1 MIIDDAETL
10 RSLVT
15 QAGQAADAGHRDAA
29 LASVESNLS
38 TAHRALLLHAV
49 ANEPYLGQL
58 EPKTRAAITLAAG
71 ELAELARPLEAA
83 SDAELEALGG
93 HGDQQERG
101 ALAAIIRTQRDLA
114 DVLMRAQVSLLQS
127 WSSDLWPADERA
139 RLDVL
144 TYLTESADAAR
155 QVAAVVDR
163 LDDHAVDGL
172 PISGATL
179 QRLDESC
186 GSQRDRAQQL
196 RHRSVPEEV
205 VEFWQQ
211 ARDTDGGV
219 SLRAVSTEVHAW
231 LRTHD
236 ALDSFRI
243 STT

>member
-15 QAGQAADAGHRDAA
+15 QAGQAADAGDRDAA

-49 ANEPYLGQL
+49 GNEPYLGQL
-58 EPKTRAAITLAAG
+58 EPKTRAAITRAAG

-83 SDAELEALGG
+83 SDAELEAIGG

-101 ALAAIIRTQRDLA
+101 SLAAILRTRRDLA
-114 DVLMRAQVSLLQS
+114 DVLMRAQVSLLRS
-127 WSSDLWPADERA
+127 WSRGLWPPDERA

-144 TYLTESADAAR
+144 TYLPESADAAR
-155 QVAAVVDR
+155 QVAALVDK
-163 LDDHAVDGL
+163 LDDLALDDL
-172 PISGATL
+172 PISVTAL
-179 QRLDESC
+179 RRLDESC
-186 GSQRDRAQQL
+186 GAQRDRAQQL
-196 RHRSVPEEV
+196 RDRSVPEEV
-205 VEFWQQ
+205 VGFWQQ
-211 ARDTDGGV
+211 ARDADGGV
-219 SLRAVSTEVHAW
+219 SLRALSSEVHAW

-243 STT
+243 TAT